1 MQYLLDFD
9 DFFESNNALDCLFQL
24 RAAVPNFR
32 VNLFTIPGRCT
43 MGFLNEVRTL
53 DWIDMIPHGYMHPHS
68 RECEHWT
75 YQQAL
80 DYLDYLEPL
89 GLTRG
94 FKAPQLVG
102 VPLELDI
109 ADPYGLGLTAK
120 MLMDTDAGRDTF
132 HEVKF
137 LHENGFE
144 SGMSIGGWVIK
155 RNAKNKAEVVEYRL
169 KEISV
174 LTTEEPAN
182 QLSLVSAVK
191 AVKELT
197 EPTQE
202 EFWSIIEKAYNV
214 RFSDNILKSLEQFLT
229 LKDNE
234 PDQLDA
240 DTTQAVEPSASD
252 IIKSIYSKYTK
263 N

>member
-1 MQYLLDFD
+1 MEEIIFKNLSEFRDIDEASGIIKGYANVYNVKDSDGDISLPGSFSKTVA
-9 DFFESNNALDCLFQL
+9 E
-24 RAAVPNFR
+24 RAKKIKIFKN
-32 VNLFTIPGRCT
+32 
-43 MGFLNEVRTL
+43 
-53 DWIDMIPHGYMHPHS
+53 HS
-68 RECEHWT
+68 
-75 YQQAL
+75 
-80 DYLDYLEPL
+80 
-89 GLTRG
+89 
-94 FKAPQLVG
+94 PQLVG

-229 LKDNE
+229 LKEKE

-240 DTTQAVEPSASD
+240 DTTQAVEPL
-252 IIKSIYSKYTK
+252 ITNIYELFI
-263 N
+263 

>member
-1 MQYLLDFD
+1 MD
-9 DFFESNNALDCLFQL
+9 EIVS
-24 RAAVPNFR
+24 
-32 VNLFTIPGRCT
+32 
-43 MGFLNEVRTL
+43 VRS
-53 DWIDMIPHGYMHPHS
+53 IVKSEDMIYKNLSEFRDIDEASGIIKGYANVYNVKDSDGDISLPGSFSKTVAERAKKIKIFKNHS
-68 RECEHWT
+68 
-75 YQQAL
+75 
-80 DYLDYLEPL
+80 
-89 GLTRG
+89 
-94 FKAPQLVG
+94 PQLVG

-240 DTTQAVEPSASD
+240 DTTQAVEPL
-252 IIKSIYSKYTK
+252 ITNIYELFI
-263 N
+263 

>member
-1 MQYLLDFD
+1 MEEIIFKNLSEFRDIDEQTGIIKGYANVYNVKDSDGDISLPGSFSKTVA
-9 DFFESNNALDCLFQL
+9 E
-24 RAAVPNFR
+24 RAKK
-32 VNLFTIPGRCT
+32 IK
-43 MGFLNEVRTL
+43 
-53 DWIDMIPHGYMHPHS
+53 I
-68 RECEHWT
+68 
-75 YQQAL
+75 
-80 DYLDYLEPL
+80 
-89 GLTRG
+89 
-94 FKAPQLVG
+94 FKNHTPQLVG

-144 SGMSIGGWVIK
+144 SGMSIGGWIIK
-155 RNAKNKAEVVEYRL
+155 RNPKNKLEVVEYKL

-182 QLSLVSAVK
+182 ELSLVSAVK

-202 EFWSIIEKAYNV
+202 EFWNIIEKAYNV
-214 RFSDNILKSLEQFLT
+214 KFSDNILKSLEQFLT
-229 LKDNE
+229 LKYKE
-234 PDQLDA
+234 SDQLNV
-240 DTTQAVEPSASD
+240 DTTQHIEPL
-252 IIKSIYSKYTK
+252 ITNIYELFI
-263 N
+263 

>member
-1 MQYLLDFD
+1 MD
-9 DFFESNNALDCLFQL
+9 EIVS
-24 RAAVPNFR
+24 
-32 VNLFTIPGRCT
+32 
-43 MGFLNEVRTL
+43 VRS
-53 DWIDMIPHGYMHPHS
+53 IVRSEDMIYKNLSEFRDIDEQTGIIKGYANVYNVKDSDGDISLPGS
-68 RECEHWT
+68 FSKTVAER
-75 YQQAL
+75 AKKIKI
-80 DYLDYLEPL
+80 
-89 GLTRG
+89 
-94 FKAPQLVG
+94 FKNHTPQLVG

-144 SGMSIGGWVIK
+144 SGISIGGWVIK
-155 RNAKNKAEVVEYRL
+155 RNPKNKSEVVEYKL

-182 QLSLVSAVK
+182 QLSLVNAVK

-202 EFWSIIEKAYNV
+202 EFWNIIEKAYNAK
-214 RFSDNILKSLEQFLT
+214 FSDNILKSLEQFLT
-229 LKDNE
+229 LKDKE

-240 DTTQAVEPSASD
+240 DTTQSVEPL
-252 IIKSIYSKYTK
+252 IMNIYELFI
-263 N
+263 

>member
-1 MQYLLDFD
+1 MEEIIFKNLSEFRDIDEASGIIKGYANVYNVKDSDGDISLPGSFSKTVA
-9 DFFESNNALDCLFQL
+9 E
-24 RAAVPNFR
+24 RAKK
-32 VNLFTIPGRCT
+32 IK
-43 MGFLNEVRTL
+43 
-53 DWIDMIPHGYMHPHS
+53 I
-68 RECEHWT
+68 
-75 YQQAL
+75 
-80 DYLDYLEPL
+80 
-89 GLTRG
+89 
-94 FKAPQLVG
+94 FKNHTPQLVG

-202 EFWSIIEKAYNV
+202 EFWRIIEKAYNV

-229 LKDNE
+229 LKEKE

-240 DTTQAVEPSASD
+240 DTTQAVEPL
-252 IIKSIYSKYTK
+252 ITNIYELFI
-263 N
+263 

>member
-1 MQYLLDFD
+1 MEEIIFKNLSEFRDIDEASGIIKGYANVYNVKDSDGDISLPGSFSKTVA
-9 DFFESNNALDCLFQL
+9 E
-24 RAAVPNFR
+24 RAKK
-32 VNLFTIPGRCT
+32 IK
-43 MGFLNEVRTL
+43 
-53 DWIDMIPHGYMHPHS
+53 I
-68 RECEHWT
+68 
-75 YQQAL
+75 
-80 DYLDYLEPL
+80 
-89 GLTRG
+89 
-94 FKAPQLVG
+94 FKNHTPQLVG

-202 EFWSIIEKAYNV
+202 EFWRIIEKAYNV

-240 DTTQAVEPSASD
+240 DTTQAVEPL
-252 IIKSIYSKYTK
+252 ITNIYELFI
-263 N
+263 

>member
-1 MQYLLDFD
+1 MEDIIYKNLSEFRDIDEASGIIKGYANVYNVKDLDGD
-9 DFFESNNALDCLFQL
+9 ISL
-24 RAAVPNFR
+24 
-32 VNLFTIPGRCT
+32 PGSFSKTVGERYKK
-43 MGFLNEVRTL
+43 
-53 DWIDMIPHGYMHPHS
+53 IKI
-68 RECEHWT
+68 
-75 YQQAL
+75 
-80 DYLDYLEPL
+80 
-89 GLTRG
+89 
-94 FKAPQLVG
+94 FKNHTPQLVG
-102 VPLELDI
+102 VPMELDI

-120 MLMDTDAGRDTF
+120 MLMDTDTGRDTF

-144 SGMSIGGWVIK
+144 SGMSIGGWIIK
-155 RNAKNKAEVVEYRL
+155 RNPKNKSEVVEYKL

-182 QLSLVSAVK
+182 QLSLVNAVK

-202 EFWSIIEKAYNV
+202 EFWNIIEKAYNV

-229 LKDNE
+229 LKDKE

-240 DTTQAVEPSASD
+240 DTTQAVEPL
-252 IIKSIYSKYTK
+252 ITNIYELFI
-263 N
+263 

>member
-1 MQYLLDFD
+1 MEEIIFKNLSEFRDIDEQTGIIKGYANVYNVKDSDGDISLPGSFSKTVA
-9 DFFESNNALDCLFQL
+9 E
-24 RAAVPNFR
+24 RAKK
-32 VNLFTIPGRCT
+32 IK
-43 MGFLNEVRTL
+43 
-53 DWIDMIPHGYMHPHS
+53 I
-68 RECEHWT
+68 
-75 YQQAL
+75 
-80 DYLDYLEPL
+80 
-89 GLTRG
+89 
-94 FKAPQLVG
+94 FKNHTPQLVG
-102 VPLELDI
+102 VPMELDI
-109 ADPYGLGLTAK
+109 ADTYGLGLTAK

-202 EFWSIIEKAYNV
+202 EFWRIIEKAYNV

-240 DTTQAVEPSASD
+240 DTTQAVEPL
-252 IIKSIYSKYTK
+252 ITNIYELFI
-263 N
+263 

>member
-1 MQYLLDFD
+1 MD
-9 DFFESNNALDCLFQL
+9 EIVS
-24 RAAVPNFR
+24 
-32 VNLFTIPGRCT
+32 
-43 MGFLNEVRTL
+43 VRS
-53 DWIDMIPHGYMHPHS
+53 IVKSEDMIYKNLSEFRDIDEQTGIIKGYANVYNVKDSDGDISLPGS
-68 RECEHWT
+68 FSKTVAER
-75 YQQAL
+75 AKKIKI
-80 DYLDYLEPL
+80 
-89 GLTRG
+89 
-94 FKAPQLVG
+94 FKNHTPQLVG

-240 DTTQAVEPSASD
+240 DTTQAVEPL
-252 IIKSIYSKYTK
+252 ITNIYELFI
-263 N
+263 

>member
-1 MQYLLDFD
+1 MD
-9 DFFESNNALDCLFQL
+9 EIVS
-24 RAAVPNFR
+24 
-32 VNLFTIPGRCT
+32 
-43 MGFLNEVRTL
+43 VRS
-53 DWIDMIPHGYMHPHS
+53 IVKSEDMIYKNLSEFRDIDEQTGIIKGYANVYNVKDSDGDISLPGS
-68 RECEHWT
+68 FSKTVSER
-75 YQQAL
+75 AKKIKI
-80 DYLDYLEPL
+80 
-89 GLTRG
+89 
-94 FKAPQLVG
+94 FKNHTPQLVG

-202 EFWSIIEKAYNV
+202 EFWNIIEKAYNV

-229 LKDNE
+229 LKEKE
-234 PDQLDA
+234 PDQLYA
-240 DTTQAVEPSASD
+240 DTTQAVEPL
-252 IIKSIYSKYTK
+252 ITNIYELFI
-263 N
+263 

>member
-1 MQYLLDFD
+1 MEDIIYKNLSEFRDIDEQTGIIKGYANVYNVKDSDGDISLPGSFSKTVA
-9 DFFESNNALDCLFQL
+9 E
-24 RAAVPNFR
+24 RAKK
-32 VNLFTIPGRCT
+32 IK
-43 MGFLNEVRTL
+43 
-53 DWIDMIPHGYMHPHS
+53 I
-68 RECEHWT
+68 
-75 YQQAL
+75 
-80 DYLDYLEPL
+80 
-89 GLTRG
+89 
-94 FKAPQLVG
+94 FKNHTPQLVG

-155 RNAKNKAEVVEYRL
+155 RNPKNKAEVVEYKL

-229 LKDNE
+229 LKEKE

-240 DTTQAVEPSASD
+240 DTTQAVEPL
-252 IIKSIYSKYTK
+252 IMNIYELFI
-263 N
+263 

>member
-1 MQYLLDFD
+1 MEEIIFKNLSEFRDIDEQTGIIKGYANVYNVKDSDGDISLPGSFSKTVA
-9 DFFESNNALDCLFQL
+9 E
-24 RAAVPNFR
+24 RAKK
-32 VNLFTIPGRCT
+32 IK
-43 MGFLNEVRTL
+43 
-53 DWIDMIPHGYMHPHS
+53 I
-68 RECEHWT
+68 
-75 YQQAL
+75 
-80 DYLDYLEPL
+80 
-89 GLTRG
+89 
-94 FKAPQLVG
+94 FKNHTPQLVG
-102 VPLELDI
+102 VPMELDI
-109 ADPYGLGLTAK
+109 ADTYGLGLTAK

-229 LKDNE
+229 LKEKE

-240 DTTQAVEPSASD
+240 DTTQAVEPL
-252 IIKSIYSKYTK
+252 ITNIYELFI
-263 N
+263 

>member
-1 MQYLLDFD
+1 MEEIIFKNLSEFRDIDEQTGIIKGYANVYNVKDSDGDISLPGSFSKTVA
-9 DFFESNNALDCLFQL
+9 E
-24 RAAVPNFR
+24 RAKK
-32 VNLFTIPGRCT
+32 IK
-43 MGFLNEVRTL
+43 
-53 DWIDMIPHGYMHPHS
+53 I
-68 RECEHWT
+68 
-75 YQQAL
+75 
-80 DYLDYLEPL
+80 
-89 GLTRG
+89 
-94 FKAPQLVG
+94 FKNHTPQLVG

-109 ADPYGLGLTAK
+109 ADSYGLGLTAK

-229 LKDNE
+229 LKEKE
-234 PDQLDA
+234 PDQLYA
-240 DTTQAVEPSASD
+240 DTTQAVEPL
-252 IIKSIYSKYTK
+252 ITNIYELFI
-263 N
+263 